1 MVRFKIGAKLKKI
14 FCDKLCWKN
23 LIKLSHHVNKISMG
37 DVLME
42 NADEYFDLC
51 FGILSNSN
59 NTIQCFV
66 RLHFN
71 EARDLN

>member
-1 MVRFKIGAKLKKI
+1 
-14 FCDKLCWKN
+14 
-23 LIKLSHHVNKISMG
+23 
-37 DVLME
+37 ME